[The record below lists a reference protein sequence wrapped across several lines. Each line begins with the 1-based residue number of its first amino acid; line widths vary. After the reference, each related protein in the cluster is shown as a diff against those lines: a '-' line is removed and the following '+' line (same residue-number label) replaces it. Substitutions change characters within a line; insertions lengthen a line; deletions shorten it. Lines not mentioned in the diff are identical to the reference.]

1 MSTGFA
7 SYPQFTYDEFV
18 QKLTESVAQLPK
30 QEAKLAQF
38 MLLNLDVLPMETGR
52 SLAERVGVPEVTIG
66 RLLRRLGCEGMREL
80 KVLARERYVVSG
92 IGRVERAEVRTRWQ
106 SVLEAELAVVRNIFE
121 QTSGQEWAKAGH
133 ILNSAER
140 VFVTG
145 FQSVR
150 GIAEDFARRL
160 LIARSAV
167 QFLAA
172 HDGMLAELID
182 DPFVAADR
190 TAVVI
195 LDVVPYAA
203 ESNKLAKLAKEQ
215 GRACIV
221 VSDEYCHWSR
231 EIADAVIYAPSSTG
245 LFLESTTGL
254 NLAAGLLVD
263 MAAEAR
269 RDASQARM
277 TQWKSSS
284 RRLGL
289 F

>member
-1 MSTGFA
+1 VSTGFA

-18 QKLTESVAQLPK
+18 QKLTTSVAQLPK

-38 MLLNLDVLPMETGR
+38 ILLNLDTLALETGR
-52 SLAERVGVPEVTIG
+52 SLAKHVGVPEVTVG
-66 RLLRRLGCEGMREL
+66 RLLRRLGCDGMREL
-80 KVLARERYVVSG
+80 KVLARERYAVSG
-92 IGRVERAEVRTRWQ
+92 GGNVARTEVRTKWQ
-106 SVLEAELAVVRNIFE
+106 TALDAELAIVRNIFE
-121 QTSGQEWAKAGH
+121 QTTGEDWTKAGS
-133 ILNSAER
+133 ILGSAER

-160 LIARSAV
+160 LIARDGV

-172 HDGMLAELID
+172 HDGMLAEWLGD
-182 DPFVAADR
+182 ANGKADR
-190 TAVVI
+190 TALVI

-203 ESNKLAKLAKEQ
+203 ERIKLAKLAKEQ

-231 EIADAVIYAPSSTG
+231 EIADAVIYAPSQTG

-254 NLAAGLLVD
+254 NLAVGLLVD
-263 MAAEAR
+263 LVAEAEKDVSR
-269 RDASQARM
+269 ARM
-277 TQWKSSS
+277 TQWKSNS
-284 RRLGL
+284 RSLGL

>member
-18 QKLTESVAQLPK
+18 HKLSDSVAQLPK

-52 SLAERVGVPEVTIG
+52 SLSERVGVPEVTIG
-66 RLLRRLGCEGMREL
+66 RLLRRLGCDGMREL

-92 IGRVERAEVRTRWQ
+92 ISKVECKEVRKKWQ
-106 SVLEAELAVVRNIFE
+106 SVLQAELEIVRSIFE
-121 QTSGQEWAKAGH
+121 QTSGQEWEKAGH
-133 ILNSAER
+133 ILSSAER

-160 LIARSAV
+160 LIARSGV

-182 DPFVAADR
+182 DPFVTADR

-203 ESNKLAKLAKEQ
+203 ESIKLAKLAKEQ

-231 EIADAVIYAPSSTG
+231 EIADAAIYAPSSTG

-263 MAAEAR
+263 MAAEAQ
-269 RDASQARM
+269 RDVSQTRM
-277 TQWKSSS
+277 TQWKSTS
-284 RRLGL
+284 RSLGL